1 MKSLLGKLATLMGEE
16 FAKLKNLQKEF
27 KLIKDEL
34 TSMKD
39 PQTKKWRDIVRE
51 MSYDMEDIVDEI
63 AGQIKEIN
71 ALVLDASAG
80 HHRYKLDIPPS
91 RSEAIDPQVTT
102 LYENAANLVGVEAL
116 TNELVN
122 FLADNDK
129 RLKMVSI
136 VGFGGVGKTT
146 LANVVYGRLK
156 GNFNLSASVSVSQK
170 SDIPKLLHSLL
181 SQLGSTSH
189 HDCELNDLLDQLRE
203 HLKSN
208 RLLQHLETLD
218 VPTCDNIPSDIFH
231 LPCLMHLNVESRLL
245 DGIGSMKFLQHLS
258 AFDIRLNTL
267 ENIKGLGELT
277 NLKYLIVER
286 SRPSDHLEMIYI
298 NCLYSECGLFPEED
312 RDRRMDALITSLR
325 NLYNLEDLHI
335 NMWGF
340 IDGLILLSPAPTP
353 YRLERLIVSPKCWF
367 SRVPSWIGDLRNLGE
382 LQCQVAELQNY
393 SVGIL
398 AVLPALVVLDIQV
411 REPTDGMIV
420 IYGRGAFPALKYFK
434 LLLCSTSY
442 LSFKAGAMPK
452 LQKLKLK
459 FKSSRLQKNGFAPAD
474 IEHLLALEDLSARF
488 GCSGAEESDKTS
500 IESAFRSSIRMQSNF
515 TFIDNKYLLPLS
527 N

>member
-208 RLLQHLETLD
+208 
-218 VPTCDNIPSDIFH
+218 
-231 LPCLMHLNVESRLL
+231 
-245 DGIGSMKFLQHLS
+245 
-258 AFDIRLNTL
+258 
-267 ENIKGLGELT
+267 
-277 NLKYLIVER
+277 